1 MGTGKSTVGA
11 ILADRLRL
19 PFVDSDAELTRRFSA
34 PARQIRDEG
43 EPVLRARE
51 RALVQELVGGTPWVL
66 ATGGGL
72 WVDLENRDALRRVAR
87 LVVLRAPL
95 ATLQARVAGGPDRP
109 LWAQAEALLARRATA
124 YADADLT
131 VDTEARSPAEVAEAI
146 LAWWRG

>member
-1 MGTGKSTVGA
+1 
-11 ILADRLRL
+11 
-19 PFVDSDAELTRRFSA
+19 
-34 PARQIRDEG
+34 
-43 EPVLRARE
+43 
-51 RALVQELVGGTPWVL
+51 VL

-131 VDTEARSPAEVAEAI
+131 VDTEARSPAEVAEVI